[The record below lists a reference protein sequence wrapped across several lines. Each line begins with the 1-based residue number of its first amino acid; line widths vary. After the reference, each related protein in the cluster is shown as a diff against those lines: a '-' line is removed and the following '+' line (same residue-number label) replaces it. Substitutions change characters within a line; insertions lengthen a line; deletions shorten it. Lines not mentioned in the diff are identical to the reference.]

1 MTASYYKRRQG
12 NSINQTVIRI

>member
-12 NSINQTVIRI
+12 NSIDQTVIRI